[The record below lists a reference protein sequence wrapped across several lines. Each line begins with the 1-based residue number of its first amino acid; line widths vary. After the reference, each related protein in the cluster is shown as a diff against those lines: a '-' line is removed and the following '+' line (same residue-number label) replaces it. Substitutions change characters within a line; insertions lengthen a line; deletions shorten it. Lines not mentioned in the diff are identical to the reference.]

1 MEVRLMSLTSEMHR
15 IAKED
20 INDIVSM
27 LNEDGF
33 KTSVVRMESD
43 PEEIKEKVKQ
53 SVHAVLKIDGRNTD
67 VDFDYEISL
76 SPETVYIQKPC
87 EDIVSDIESS
97 LKNKVSESTRIS
109 KSSKPVTSS
118 SITAA
123 DDDFESD
130 DFSDETDPTDSTD
143 SLSDNIDDIADTVE
157 DIQDTI
163 DDVQEDDVNI
173 QVENNI
179 SDHYIA
185 ECERCH
191 GIFISSVIRSEQPLE
206 KISGT
211 CPLCD
216 RQTDQY
222 LKWVVKDVKDIEE

>member
-1 MEVRLMSLTSEMHR
+1 MSLTSEMRR

-33 KTSVVRMESD
+33 KTSVVSMESD
-43 PEEIKEKVKQ
+43 PDEIDEKMTQ
-53 SVHAVLKIDGRNTD
+53 QIHAVLKINGETKD
-67 VDFDYEISL
+67 VDFKYEINL
-76 SPETVYIQKPC
+76 SPDTVYIQKPC
-87 EDIVSDIESS
+87 EEIVSDIERSV
-97 LKNKVSESTRIS
+97 KNRVSESVRIR
-109 KSSKPVTSS
+109 KSASSVTSS

-123 DDDFESD
+123 DEDFESD

-222 LKWVVKDVKDIEE
+222 LKWVVKDVKDVEE

>member
-1 MEVRLMSLTSEMHR
+1 MSLTSEMRR
-15 IAKED
+15 IARND
-20 INDIVSM
+20 IQDIVSM

-33 KTSVVRMESD
+33 KTSVVSMESD
-43 PEEIKEKVKQ
+43 PEEIEEKITQKIH
-53 SVHAVLKIDGRNTD
+53 SVLKINGKDID
-67 VDFDYEISL
+67 VDFEYEL
-76 SPETVYIQKPC
+76 DMYPEKVRIQKPC
-87 EDIVSDIESS
+87 EAIVDDIEKSFS
-97 LKNKVSESTRIS
+97 RKVSESTSVS
-109 KSSKPVTSS
+109 KSSITAS

-123 DDDFESD
+123 DEDFESD
-130 DFSDETDPTDSTD
+130 DFSDESFTDDSTNSPD
-143 SLSDNIDDIADTVE
+143 SLSDNIEDIADTVE

-163 DDVQEDDVNI
+163 DDVQPDDVNI
-173 QVENNI
+173 DVENNI

-191 GIFISSVIRSEQPLE
+191 GIFISSVIKSEQPLE

-222 LKWVVKDVKDIEE
+222 LKWVVKNVKDIEE

>member
-1 MEVRLMSLTSEMHR
+1 MSLTSEMHR
-15 IAKED
+15 IARED

-33 KTSVVRMESD
+33 KTSVVSMESD

-67 VDFDYEISL
+67 VDFDYEINL

-87 EDIVSDIESS
+87 EEIVSDIESS

>member
-1 MEVRLMSLTSEMHR
+1 MSLTSEMHR

-33 KTSVVRMESD
+33 KTSVVSMESD
-43 PEEIKEKVKQ
+43 PDEIDEKMTQ
-53 SVHAVLKIDGRNTD
+53 QIHAVLKINGETKD
-67 VDFDYEISL
+67 VDFEYEINL
-76 SPETVYIQKPC
+76 SPDTVYIQKPC
-87 EDIVSDIESS
+87 EEIVSDIERSV
-97 LKNKVSESTRIS
+97 KNRVSESMRIS
-109 KSSKPVTSS
+109 KSASSVTSS

-222 LKWVVKDVKDIEE
+222 LKWVVKDVKDVEE

>member
-1 MEVRLMSLTSEMHR
+1 MSLTSEMHR

-33 KTSVVRMESD
+33 KTSVVSMESD
-43 PEEIKEKVKQ
+43 PDEIDEKITQ
-53 SVHAVLKIDGRNTD
+53 QIHAVLKINGETKD
-67 VDFDYEISL
+67 VDFEYEINL
-76 SPETVYIQKPC
+76 SPDTVYIQKPC
-87 EDIVSDIESS
+87 EEIVSDIERSV
-97 LKNKVSESTRIS
+97 KNRVSESMRIS
-109 KSSKPVTSS
+109 KSASSVTSS

-222 LKWVVKDVKDIEE
+222 LKWVVKDVKDVEE

>member
-1 MEVRLMSLTSEMHR
+1 MSLTSEMHR

-33 KTSVVRMESD
+33 KTSVVSMESD
-43 PEEIKEKVKQ
+43 PDEIDEKMTQ
-53 SVHAVLKIDGRNTD
+53 QIHAVLKINGETKD
-67 VDFDYEISL
+67 VDFEYEINL
-76 SPETVYIQKPC
+76 SPDTVYIQKPC
-87 EDIVSDIESS
+87 EEIVSDIERSV
-97 LKNKVSESTRIS
+97 KNRVSESMRIS
-109 KSSKPVTSS
+109 KSASSVTSS

-191 GIFISSVIRSEQPLE
+191 GIFISSVIRTEQPLE

-222 LKWVVKDVKDIEE
+222 LKWVVKDVKDVEE

>member
-1 MEVRLMSLTSEMHR
+1 MSLTSEMHR

-33 KTSVVRMESD
+33 KTSVVSMESD
-43 PEEIKEKVKQ
+43 PDEIDEKMTQ
-53 SVHAVLKIDGRNTD
+53 QIHAVLKINGETKD
-67 VDFDYEISL
+67 VDFEYEINL
-76 SPETVYIQKPC
+76 SPDTVYIQKPC
-87 EDIVSDIESS
+87 EEIVSDIERSV
-97 LKNKVSESTRIS
+97 KNRVSESMRIS
-109 KSSKPVTSS
+109 KSASSVTSS

-130 DFSDETDPTDSTD
+130 DFSDETDPTDPTDSTD

-222 LKWVVKDVKDIEE
+222 LKWVVKDVKDLEE